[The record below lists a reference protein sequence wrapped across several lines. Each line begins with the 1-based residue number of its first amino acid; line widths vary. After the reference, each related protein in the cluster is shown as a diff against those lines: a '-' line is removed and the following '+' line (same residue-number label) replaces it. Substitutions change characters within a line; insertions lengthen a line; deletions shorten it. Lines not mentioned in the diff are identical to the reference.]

1 MTTTIIIFVIGLVL
15 GYYIGF
21 LIVKVQLVKL
31 LKEQL
36 IDLLHNG
43 EIEEKDKDSAYKILK
58 EMCDY

>member
-1 MTTTIIIFVIGLVL
+1 MITTIIIFVIGLVL

-31 LKEQL
+31 LRKQL
-36 IDLLHNG
+36 IDLLNNG

>member
-1 MTTTIIIFVIGLVL
+1 MTTTIIIFVIGLTL

-21 LIVKVQLVKL
+21 LSVKVQLVKL

-43 EIEEKDKDSAYKILK
+43 EIEEKDKDSTYELLK
-58 EMCDY
+58 EMCNY

>member
-1 MTTTIIIFVIGLVL
+1 MITTIIIFVIGLVL

-21 LIVKVQLVKL
+21 LIVKVKLVKL
-31 LKEQL
+31 LRKQL

-43 EIEEKDKDSAYKILK
+43 EIEEKGKDSAYKILK

>member
-1 MTTTIIIFVIGLVL
+1 MITTIIIFVIGLVL

-31 LKEQL
+31 LRKQL

-43 EIEEKDKDSAYKILK
+43 EIEEKDYESDDKNKSRG
-58 EMCDY
+58 

>member
-1 MTTTIIIFVIGLVL
+1 MITTIIIFVIGLVL

-21 LIVKVQLVKL
+21 LIVKVKLVKL
-31 LKEQL
+31 LRKQL